1 MNDKGFEHP
10 VYKKYFGN
18 LRNVRIVTQ
27 ETHDE
32 TTERVTVHYPL
43 ARGIAEGEL
52 AKFNGYDSY
61 ISENVFVLNNLRV
74 NASRD
79 EGKEIRPWTKKN
91 PDITVLTSQGQI
103 TVIECKNEAKFSRD
117 DIDRMAKTFITLFD
131 IAGPYT
137 LSDKTTKDS
146 WSKWSFLYK
155 SCYEKDSRYPS
166 LQESLGELFSFK
178 DIKEKQRWAQLVTE
192 YIKSSKFQYVIAF
205 AGEANRQNIQGMIE
219 KLSKKINEYE
229 PSLTDI
235 KRLISFISLQH
246 WKIHDFRP
254 ATDYF
259 K

>member
-1 MNDKGFEHP
+1 
-10 VYKKYFGN
+10 
-18 LRNVRIVTQ
+18 
-27 ETHDE
+27 
-32 TTERVTVHYPL
+32 
-43 ARGIAEGEL
+43 
-52 AKFNGYDSY
+52 
-61 ISENVFVLNNLRV
+61 
-74 NASRD
+74 
-79 EGKEIRPWTKKN
+79 
-91 PDITVLTSQGQI
+91 
-103 TVIECKNEAKFSRD
+103 
-117 DIDRMAKTFITLFD
+117 
-131 IAGPYT
+131 
-137 LSDKTTKDS
+137 
-146 WSKWSFLYK
+146 
-155 SCYEKDSRYPS
+155 YPS